1 MSKKTGQV
9 VDAPIQRL
17 LKIIRLIRKT
27 KLLRS
32 TYLVRATASAYTYPK
47 KAIVLCQLIKQI
59 MQKENN
65 YIKLKALLVNIYPS
79 FRDHLYNFIDDI
91 LEAFPNLKG
100 FVG

>member
-47 KAIVLCQLIKQI
+47 KAIVLCQLTNK
-59 MQKENN
+59 
-65 YIKLKALLVNIYPS
+65 
-79 FRDHLYNFIDDI
+79 
-91 LEAFPNLKG
+91 
-100 FVG
+100 